1 MESRTGGIT
10 KEPRTS
16 KALKA
21 SFTSVKISVYDS
33 TIGKRRHGIQ
43 GGVKGQKALTS
54 KRTNESSFT
63 FTKNT
68 SRRPEMIA

>member
-1 MESRTGGIT
+1 MESRTGGTT

-21 SFTSVKISVYDS
+21 SFTSVKVSVYDS
-33 TIGKRRHGIQ
+33 TIGKKKHHGIQ

-54 KRTNESSFT
+54 KRTNESSLRLPKT
-63 FTKNT
+63 RLEDHN
-68 SRRPEMIA
+68 